1 MESPQKKQT
10 NLPPVP
16 AILLLGIYSREMKI
30 NIYAKLIHK
39 CSREHYFYVSQSVN
53 KCPSTGI
60 NIVWSTYTMEYYSAI
75 KREEVLIYVNTDD
88 LESIMP
94 SQRGQTLKA
103 THYMI
108 LFIANIQN
116 KQILRQKVDSWLSG
130 AGEDGKEEMGDD
142 SSWV

>member
-1 MESPQKKQT
+1 MFPGA
-10 NLPPVP
+10 L
-16 AILLLGIYSREMKI
+16 
-30 NIYAKLIHK
+30 
-39 CSREHYFYVSQSVN
+39 YFYVSQSVN

-60 NIVWSTYTMEYYSAI
+60 NVVWSTYSYTMEYYSAI

-108 LFIANIQN
+108 LFRANIQN
-116 KQILRQKVDSWLSG
+116 KQISRQKSDSQLSG

>member
-1 MESPQKKQT
+1 
-10 NLPPVP
+10 
-16 AILLLGIYSREMKI
+16 MKT

-39 CSREHYFYVSQSVN
+39 CSREHYFYVPQSVIN
-53 KCPSTGI
+53 KCPSTWI

-94 SQRGQTLKA
+94 SQRGQILKA

-116 KQILRQKVDSWLSG
+116 KQISRQKAD
-130 AGEDGKEEMGDD
+130 
-142 SSWV
+142 